1 MRRLA
6 PAIEFVLD
14 DERKVSGPLAHSRG
28 RCPNA
33 HAPAH
38 TSGSV
43 CAGNDGLRRV
53 CALPSC
59 AHAGGQHLPS
69 RCSSARCPATG
80 RVGADHSVLLGDC
93 TTGATAVTQRRL
105 WRIERLLKPA
115 EWWAFPGYGDAAM
128 LNAITPPAALSGYK
142 LTALELHV
150 RTLPRGLMSEA
161 WHLRPAATPLR

>member
-1 MRRLA
+1 MTL
-6 PAIEFVLD
+6 V
-14 DERKVSGPLAHSRG
+14 V
-28 RCPNA
+28 
-33 HAPAH
+33 
-38 TSGSV
+38 
-43 CAGNDGLRRV
+43 RRV

-150 RTLPRGLMSEA
+150 RTLPRGLLPEA
-161 WHLRPAATPLR
+161 CHQRPAATLPR